1 MSVFGNFSKYLKFLF
16 PVLIL
21 FLYIIPADNM
31 ALTRVEYEVF
41 GLVQGVFF
49 RKYTES
55 QAKQL
60 QLRGWVRNTAAGT
73 VEGVLEGPTNAVQ
86 EMKNWLETKGSPQ
99 SRIDRA
105 IFKNEEAISEYTFQ
119 DFSIKRS

>member
-41 GLVQGVFF
+41 GIVQG
-49 RKYTES
+49 
-55 QAKQL
+55 
-60 QLRGWVRNTAAGT
+60 
-73 VEGVLEGPTNAVQ
+73 
-86 EMKNWLETKGSPQ
+86 
-99 SRIDRA
+99 
-105 IFKNEEAISEYTFQ
+105 NEI
-119 DFSIKRS
+119 